1 MNLQSDVSLFLKD
14 SLTHRTIP
22 IAETFTVDTITP
34 IQMVEKLD
42 RNITYL
48 LESKDESS
56 SWSRY
61 SLSASILL
69 SRLKRVITHSLPLIQ
84 TGIRC
89 LKPEN

>member
-22 IAETFTVDTITP
+22 IAETFTVDTIPP

-48 LESKDESS
+48 LQIKDESS

-61 SLSASILL
+61 SVIDLDPFISIKE
-69 SRLKRVITHSLPLIQ
+69 SHNTFAAAAPKGHT
-84 TGIRC
+84 
-89 LKPEN
+89 

>member
-42 RNITYL
+42 RNINPIVN
-48 LESKDESS
+48 S
-56 SWSRY
+56 
-61 SLSASILL
+61 
-69 SRLKRVITHSLPLIQ
+69 
-84 TGIRC
+84 
-89 LKPEN
+89 